1 MTRQF
6 IAKSVRISSQ
16 LTERSRPSM
25 QFLVTLMAI
34 KRMEITIGKLS
45 TAIKIL
51 LLLAFAA
58 IPDSKVREAAK
69 PKEVMTMTNRNSA
82 ESSMGLPRKRI
93 KRTKPVRDKREQ
105 RKKL

>member
-1 MTRQF
+1 VTRQF

-45 TAIKIL
+45 TAIKML
-51 LLLAFAA
+51 LLLALAA

-69 PKEVMTMTNRNSA
+69 PKEVMTMINRNSVV
-82 ESSMGLPRKRI
+82 SSMGLPRKRMN
-93 KRTKPVRDKREQ
+93 RPNPVRDNSEQ